1 MNESKGITS
10 STVFC
15 FPSETTVSFI
25 ILIIA
30 ALCVAVN
37 IGQNIE
43 RSINIIVKPGEETS
57 SPLFPGTQNNDE
69 SSSGFGSRQ
78 GSLLSY
84 AKPLVVPLISALLLF
99 AVATMIFIRYPNYL
113 KTRSIYNQIDSE
125 KLYAFHQYVQNV
137 SSSLLK
143 KPPEVLITN
152 SMMTAN
158 AQAFGTGIKNFL
170 KLDGGLRL
178 LQMKSKRMFDAI
190 IHHELG
196 HIINKDVAKT
206 YFSVSIWYA
215 VIGIFALPLLGLL
228 LVVFYQG
235 VILKL
240 SGRGIN
246 VVVISEIILNNLPQ
260 LLKAFAQMILL
271 FGTVIFF
278 RNSVLQFR
286 EYFADLRAETFGYKD
301 ELLNIL
307 SKVREKKRSLL
318 DRIKSYHPTSA
329 ERTSILLDPSRLF
342 SISLSMCFFTGVL
355 QSLIVNGLLFPLL
368 NFGYLISVLTTPG
381 LDLGNIGFTR
391 FMIYVS
397 FIIPFLI
404 VLLTSPLL
412 ALPVSGS
419 IGLQS
424 IKRSYSNSISNT
436 ASGIATK
443 DFLLVPLL
451 FIAGNE
457 IGYLFIPI
465 SNLAPDSVSKFL
477 LILLSHIITFSSI
490 IVIMIA
496 SSFAGR
502 KISKMDPICKTFRRT
517 IYRYLTAETI
527 FIAFVMIVTV
537 FVRLMILQ
545 NF

>member
-43 RSINIIVKPGEETS
+43 RSINIIEKPGEETS

-69 SSSGFGSRQ
+69 SISGFGSRQ

-215 VIGIFALPLLGLL
+215 FIGIFALPLLGLL

-240 SGRGIN
+240 SGRGIT
-246 VVVISEIILNNLPQ
+246 VVAISEIILNNLPQ
-260 LLKAFAQMILL
+260 LLKAFAQMSLL
-271 FGTVIFF
+271 FGSVIFF
-278 RNSVLQFR
+278 LNSVLKFK
-286 EYFADLRAETFGYKD
+286 ED
-301 ELLNIL
+301 
-307 SKVREKKRSLL
+307 VV
-318 DRIKSYHPTSA
+318 
-329 ERTSILLDPSRLF
+329 
-342 SISLSMCFFTGVL
+342 VL
-355 QSLIVNGLLFPLL
+355 
-368 NFGYLISVLTTPG
+368 
-381 LDLGNIGFTR
+381 
-391 FMIYVS
+391 
-397 FIIPFLI
+397 
-404 VLLTSPLL
+404 
-412 ALPVSGS
+412 
-419 IGLQS
+419 
-424 IKRSYSNSISNT
+424 
-436 ASGIATK
+436 
-443 DFLLVPLL
+443 
-451 FIAGNE
+451 
-457 IGYLFIPI
+457 
-465 SNLAPDSVSKFL
+465 
-477 LILLSHIITFSSI
+477 
-490 IVIMIA
+490 
-496 SSFAGR
+496 
-502 KISKMDPICKTFRRT
+502 
-517 IYRYLTAETI
+517 
-527 FIAFVMIVTV
+527 
-537 FVRLMILQ
+537 
-545 NF
+545 